1 MRVLARIAVFVFF
14 LILSGMVEM
23 SCVASEMVF

>member
-1 MRVLARIAVFVFF
+1 MRLLARTAVFVFF

-23 SCVASEMVF
+23 SHVAIDLVL